1 MNGKNRGS
9 VSSARRM
16 PLFHGG
22 GRGFESHTLSKNGD
36 NSLIG
41 KMYSLH
47 GIDAG
52 SNPACLPKQKR

>member
-1 MNGKNRGS
+1 MVKYRKREFSRKNTAMS
-9 VSSARRM
+9 RRRSWIRV
-16 PLFHGG
+16 PHAFQ
-22 GRGFESHTLSKNGD
+22 NGD

-52 SNPACLPKQKR
+52 SNPAYLPKQKR